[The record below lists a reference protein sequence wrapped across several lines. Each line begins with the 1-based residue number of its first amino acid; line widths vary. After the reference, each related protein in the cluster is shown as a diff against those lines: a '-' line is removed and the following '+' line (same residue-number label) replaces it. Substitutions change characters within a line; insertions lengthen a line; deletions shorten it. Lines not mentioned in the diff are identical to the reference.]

1 MSNGKA
7 ATTQAFLLAALLASI
22 GGCDSEA
29 QPYARYQM
37 DVVRNRAWSLSAGG
51 LSFHDRSAPGKTV
64 QVPLPG
70 WHWAGP
76 PYGCLP
82 DLALGPKGE
91 AVVTSDVL
99 PTLWRIDAETLAV
112 SVHPLALDA
121 DMDKDVGFSA
131 ITYSSR
137 HGAYYALSQTPGAIW
152 KIDPLFRRAQKTPL
166 AAPVVKACG
175 PAVRPSATFLSL
187 PDL

>member
-29 QPYARYQM
+29 QPYARYQV

-82 DLALGPKGE
+82 DLA
-91 AVVTSDVL
+91 
-99 PTLWRIDAETLAV
+99 
-112 SVHPLALDA
+112 
-121 DMDKDVGFSA
+121 
-131 ITYSSR
+131 
-137 HGAYYALSQTPGAIW
+137 
-152 KIDPLFRRAQKTPL
+152 
-166 AAPVVKACG
+166 PVVKACG